1 MKSFA
6 NTTIKFKRLFSIF
19 FSAFI
24 VLLLVIFIA
33 IIADRNLNI
42 GIAIILIVIPI
53 AIRYFVYRLA
63 RI

>member
-1 MKSFA
+1 
-6 NTTIKFKRLFSIF
+6 
-19 FSAFI
+19 
-24 VLLLVIFIA
+24 LLVVFIA